1 MFKFL
6 LGLLVGFIVSSVG
19 LVNAARLIDDQLN
32 NLILEIKKNE
42 GQSTTSTDKA

>member
-32 NLILEIKKNE
+32 NLIFEIKKHESE
-42 GQSTTSTDKA
+42 GSSSTDKT